1 MRVRVTLL
9 DNKLKQN
16 LKRYAIQ
23 VSFAT
28 VALFCTFVAE
38 QVLVGGEEARAIIV
52 AAIASTAFIL
62 FISPF
67 SASARPRSVIGSH
80 LIAVLVTIPLALI
93 AQSTFGYSIENTIPY
108 AFGLYAAVGVG
119 LTMFLMASTNTEHPP
134 AAGTALAVVAH
145 GFDWDLVL
153 FMAVAI
159 GILVAIQRAFRHR
172 FINLY

>member
-9 DNKLKQN
+9 DNKIKQN
-16 LKRYAIQ
+16 LKRYTIQ
-23 VSFAT
+23 VSLAT

-38 QVLVGGEEARAIIV
+38 QVLVGGQEARAIIV

-67 SASARPRSVIGSH
+67 STAARPRSVIGSH
-80 LIAVLVTIPLALI
+80 LIAVVVSTPLALI
-93 AQSTFGYSIENTIPY
+93 AESTFGLSVSTAVPY
-108 AFGLYAAVGVG
+108 VFGLYAAVGVG

-153 FMAVAI
+153 FMAIAVAI
-159 GILVAIQRAFRHR
+159 LVVIQRAFRHR

>member
-1 MRVRVTLL
+1 LRVHVNLL
-9 DNKLKQN
+9 DNKIKQN
-16 LKRYAIQ
+16 LKRYTIQ

-28 VALFCTFVAE
+28 LALFCTFVAE

-67 SASARPRSVIGSH
+67 SASARPRSVFGGH
-80 LIAVLVTIPLALI
+80 LIAVLVSIPLTWI
-93 AQSTFGYSIENTIPY
+93 ADGTFGHSVSSAVPY
-108 AFGLYAAVGVG
+108 VFGLYAALGVG

-145 GFDWDLVL
+145 GFDWRLVL
-153 FMAVAI
+153 FLVLAI